1 MKECY
6 VKRVLR
12 VLALGLCMVFVM
24 ALVWVP
30 LKDKDSTIFID
41 EWEQQIPMDD
51 TIPLDEYYVVLAETL
66 IYLPQDLLNKFY
78 ADGWGIVITQESLSD
93 MYYKGVYNNVM
104 AVTDGYIKVIWLSAE
119 EDAIRNSVIHEMGH
133 YLQFTYGFPNQTE
146 EFEAIYKAERKK
158 FVVPGGSAAQ
168 ARSSSLEYFAEA
180 FQEYFLH
187 PDSLLKNTP
196 LTYQYMANYV
206 TNFVNTY

>member
-1 MKECY
+1 MKERY
-6 VKRVLR
+6 VKRILR
-12 VLALGLCMVFVM
+12 AVALALCTVFVVFM
-24 ALVWVP
+24 VGMP
-30 LKDKDSTIFID
+30 IEDTDSPIFID
-41 EWEQQIPMDD
+41 EWDQQTPMDD
-51 TIPLDEYYVVLAETL
+51 SIPLDEHYVVLAETL
-66 IYLPQDLLNKFY
+66 ILLPQDLLNKFY

-104 AVTDGYIKVIWLSAE
+104 AVTDGNIKVIWLSAKE
-119 EDAIRNSVIHEMGH
+119 EAIRNSVIHEMGH
-133 YLQFTYGFPNQTE
+133 YLEFTYGFPNNTE
-146 EFEAIYKAERKK
+146 EFTAIYKAERKK
-158 FVVPGGSAAQ
+158 FKVPGGSAAQ

-187 PDSLLKNTP
+187 PDSLLENTP